1 MLRLT
6 QPFPKKNV
14 NFQDFQLQQQYIE
27 GKLLEQK
34 YPVQGPSASSP
45 FNCRQLGAVLPVSRT
60 SFFVPLLNCSFRC
73 NMYLLQLDISRHY
86 VVQFSSTYS
95 KCILGIAI
103 QSFFSTRVMV
113 PWDIVVFPFY
123 ILKLIDKVLNQK
135 TQIRN
140 TMIP

>member
-1 MLRLT
+1 
-6 QPFPKKNV
+6 
-14 NFQDFQLQQQYIE
+14 
-27 GKLLEQK
+27 
-34 YPVQGPSASSP
+34 
-45 FNCRQLGAVLPVSRT
+45 
-60 SFFVPLLNCSFRC
+60 
-73 NMYLLQLDISRHY
+73 MYLLQLDISRHY